1 MTSILSYTEIIDQK
15 KATELAIAK
24 LLKELQEQTGS
35 LVHGINIT
43 KLIGAMDTEIKVS
56 INLNY

>member
-1 MTSILSYTEIIDQK
+1 MVGTLSYMEVIQK
-15 KATELAIAK
+15 QAIEQAIAK

-35 LVHGINIT
+35 QVTGIST
-43 KLIGAMDTEIKVS
+43 VKLIGAKDTEIKVS